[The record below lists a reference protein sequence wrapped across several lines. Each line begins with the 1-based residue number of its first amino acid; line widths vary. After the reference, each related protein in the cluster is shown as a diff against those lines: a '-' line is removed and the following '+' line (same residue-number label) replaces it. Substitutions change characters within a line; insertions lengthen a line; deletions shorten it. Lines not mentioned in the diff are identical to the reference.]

1 MTAMMSIV
9 KDLISL
15 LLSKKLLFPGYLFCD
30 MNEQFFL
37 INILYGLFLTPMHA
51 GVRRDE

>member
-9 KDLISL
+9 KNLISL

-37 INILYGLFLTPMHA
+37 INIYIWPIFNSNACRGQE
-51 GVRRDE
+51 R